1 MKEEELTSTSLKIY
15 VLLLE
20 SGESLGVREIAR
32 AIDMPP
38 STVHYHLK
46 KLEELDLVEAAGL
59 GYKVKRHLPIEGF
72 SVIRK
77 RLVPKLMIYS
87 LFFLGVAL
95 GEAAVVIYR
104 GWVGYEA
111 LVIIL
116 TSLLAFL
123 VLFKEGYELRK
134 RLLGSF

>member
-1 MKEEELTSTSLKIY
+1 MKAERELTSTSLKIY

-20 SGESLGVREIAR
+20 AGEPLGVREIAR
-32 AIDMPP
+32 AIDMPA

-59 GYKVKRHLPIEGF
+59 GYRVKRLLPIEGF
-72 SVIRK
+72 SLIGK
-77 RLVPKLMIYS
+77 RLVPKLIIYS

-95 GEAAVVIYR
+95 GEVIVVIYR
-104 GWVGYEA
+104 GWIGYEA
-111 LVIIL
+111 LVIVL

-123 VLFKEGYELRK
+123 VLFKEGYELRR
-134 RLLGSF
+134 RLLG